1 MEHLIIN
8 IMNTWGYIGIS
19 FLIAIEN
26 IFPPIPSEVI
36 LTFGGFSTTITNMSI
51 IGVIISA
58 TIGSVIGALA
68 LYFIGYFLN
77 EERLNYII
85 NSKIGKILRVK
96 SSDIDKARKWFDLR
110 GKYTV
115 FFCRFIPIV
124 RSLIS
129 IPAGMAK
136 MKLPLFLILTTV
148 GSLIWNTVLVILGS
162 VAGESWEKIA
172 GYVSKYSKIT
182 LIVLIILF
190 IIGAIMFYINKS
202 KNKKN

>member
-96 SSDIDKARKWFDLR
+96 SSDIDKTRKWFDLR

-162 VAGESWEKIA
+162 AAGESWEKIA